1 MADYHQYLDEVLA
14 IRKPRQPDEFTIGDV
29 AEKLGNASAATKW
42 VADRLAAGLLS
53 RRKLGKLFLY
63 KPESPNG
70 QGPKETIKP

>member
-1 MADYHQYLDEVLA
+1 VADYHKYLDAVLS
-14 IRKPRQPDEFTIGDV
+14 IRKPRQPDEFTVGDV
-29 AEKLGNASAATKW
+29 AQRLGSESSATKW